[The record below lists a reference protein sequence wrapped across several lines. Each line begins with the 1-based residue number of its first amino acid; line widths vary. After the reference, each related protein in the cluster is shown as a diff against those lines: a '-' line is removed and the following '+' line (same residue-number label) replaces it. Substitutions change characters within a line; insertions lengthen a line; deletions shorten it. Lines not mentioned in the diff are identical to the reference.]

1 MMNPAMPSPMPRPT
15 HRTLPLLPSALLALA
30 ALLAGCHGAPKVAP
44 SLQQD
49 AYDDAPYARV
59 LAGSVRRGLV
69 DYAAIRL
76 PDAPDGVA
84 KKNRAAADPDALD
97 VQLDIYLDTLARFGP
112 ETTPD
117 QFPTEADRLAY
128 HLNAYNAVMLRKWL
142 DSGARTAEPGDK
154 VQWLI
159 WFTLDRWKIDG
170 RSMTLDGLEQRLIRP
185 TYHEPRAHAA
195 LVCGAIDCPPLRD
208 EPFRGPELDAQLD
221 DQMRT
226 WLNDP
231 AENAI
236 EINDRGKVRLAKILG
251 WYREDFEEP
260 KSDLGGLAGV
270 MRQYLDDADPRKRD
284 VIRAIEENRVGFQGY
299 DWSINLAPP
308 AAGAGSKSGSPSP

>member
-1 MMNPAMPSPMPRPT
+1 MPRPA
-15 HRTLPLLPSALLALA
+15 HRSASALLALT
-30 ALLAGCHGAPKVAP
+30 ALLTVLTGCHGAPKVAP
-44 SLQQD
+44 TLQLG
-49 AYDDAPYARV
+49 AYSDAPYARV
-59 LAGSVRRGLV
+59 LAGSVRGGLV

-76 PDAPDGVA
+76 PAAPDGVA
-84 KKNRAAADPDALD
+84 KRDRAATDPDALD
-97 VQLDIYLDTLARFGP
+97 VQLDVYLDTLARFGP
-112 ETTPD
+112 ESTPD

-159 WFTLDRWKIDG
+159 WFTLDRWTIDG
-170 RSMTLDGLEQRLIRP
+170 RSTTLDGLEQRLIRP
-185 TYHEPRAHAA
+185 TYNEPRAHAA

-208 EPFRGPELDAQLD
+208 EPFRGPELDDQLD
-221 DQMRT
+221 DQMRV

-236 EINDRGKVRLAKILG
+236 EINEHGKVRLAKILG
-251 WYREDFEEP
+251 WYREDFEAP
-260 KSDLGGLAGV
+260 KSDLGGLSGV
-270 MRQYLDDADPRKRD
+270 MRKYLDDADPRKRE
-284 VIRAIEENRVGFQGY
+284 VIRAIDENQVGFQGY

-308 AAGAGSKSGSPSP
+308 AAATESPSP